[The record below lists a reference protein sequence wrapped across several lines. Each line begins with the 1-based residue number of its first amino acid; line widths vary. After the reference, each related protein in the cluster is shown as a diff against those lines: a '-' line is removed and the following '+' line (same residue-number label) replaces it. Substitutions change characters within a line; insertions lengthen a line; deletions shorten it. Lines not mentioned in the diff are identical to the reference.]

1 MPQIVVTQEEDQ
13 IVSIMDIDIDIGT
26 RHVVYR

>member
-13 IVSIMDIDIDIGT
+13 ININIDIDIDVGT